1 VSVKTYVVGTDGS
14 ETATRATERAAELA
28 AATGAAVH
36 VVCAYERRGYSTMS
50 SGTDQLAF
58 SGLTEAEDTANAQ
71 AATFR
76 SRGISATFSA
86 IADKPAEALIAE
98 AERLEAELIVVGNR
112 RMRGVGRLLGAVA
125 NHVAHNAP
133 CDVLVVKTV

>member
-1 VSVKTYVVGTDGS
+1 VQVKTYVVGTDGS
-14 ETATRATERAAELA
+14 ATATRATERAAELA

-36 VVCAYERRGYSTMS
+36 VVCAYERRGYETMG

-58 SGLTEAEDTANAQ
+58 SGLNEAEDTANAQ

-76 SRGISATFSA
+76 SHGINATFAA
-86 IADKPAEALIAE
+86 IADKPADALIAE

-112 RMRGVGRLLGAVA
+112 RMQGLGRLLGSVA
-125 NHVAHNAP
+125 SHVAHNAP